1 MSQSDGGLSQRV
13 AMFLVD
19 GPDPPHPTRPPTLLQ
34 TLLPWPVRVLAVITL
49 GLLAWNW
56 STTPLGRQLG
66 GGLQYAGLVA
76 VSLAISFWWWVFVVN
91 MAFALAWLFW
101 PLRFAGA
108 SPLLRWTSSALTFI
122 NRQIGHIEV
131 LAVWIVLALVSAD
144 SLTTQTWMLA
154 SVLFL
159 GEPVVN
165 GLARLLPAPK
175 VPMADSG
182 DEIYW
187 KRRPLFYLATF
198 SGLAIL
204 ALLAPRQWPKLIPG
218 VLALALADAVRIVR
232 HRRCSRALAGAC
244 DEDRTQHL
252 RFAQKAWSRHTD
264 ALFGPGLVLL
274 GLASIA
280 GLSLW
285 ARHRYQDSLAST
297 TSSRGEPVD
306 YCLVS
311 APPAPDPEVAAFLV
325 SDSQLHELHGN
336 RFVGQMEFA
345 EALVPVALRP
355 VELDVLSASSLWRF
369 ATVYST
375 LAAERPADAPLWWG
389 HLGDMADLS
398 CRNEIDRAGRLLHE
412 RYDATAFAGVA
423 PGNHDRAF
431 TGNFFWSPYWDSA
444 CPSGRLEK
452 ELSDEILLR
461 DWKAVVEKTHG
472 RMSAVPNWSLIS
484 RVSGRGSALVTATPL
499 GPTHHNGRRR
509 GVIAIFLDTSDGQAF
524 DLGVAGL
531 FGTFSA
537 EQARTAD
544 AVVSEVR
551 DSAGADYEDPLYV
564 IFMHHPLD
572 ETSPWSNKRLSDW
585 IGKLDA
591 GDPRVLGI
599 VSAHTHEAQKHS
611 HCIAEREIPE
621 IVVGSTIDPPQEAA
635 LLTIGPVADGTAA
648 LRVQTLPVIARPGK
662 TCSSRAPLI
671 TANDCQQVMAGLRG
685 HKDCA
690 ALFRPADASAL
701 GRDCSVIEHPSEI
714 EARLQLASRWTGPVD
729 SQDIAEDQRARTK
742 ALWSCICRDNA
753 CTPSPTVL
761 ALDDESY
768 SALLREQL
776 GSSVERE
783 KELTCLAWA
792 GAAVQRYKSTGM
804 RFADALRC
812 AFDDDSLAPARDYI
826 SRFEVTPCY

>member
-1 MSQSDGGLSQRV
+1 MILSERSFSQHVVR
-13 AMFLVD
+13 FLVD

-56 STTPLGRQLG
+56 SSTPIGQQLG

-76 VSLAISFWWWVFVVN
+76 ISLAISFWWWIFLAN

-101 PLRFAGA
+101 PVRFDGT
-108 SPLLRWTSSALTFI
+108 SPLPRWISSALTFI

-131 LAVWIVLALVSAD
+131 LAVWIVLALVSAE
-144 SLTTQTWMLA
+144 SLTTQTWMLTA
-154 SVLFL
+154 VLFL

-165 GLARLLPAPK
+165 GLARLLPSPK
-175 VPMADSG
+175 DADSE
-182 DEIYW
+182 DDVYW
-187 KRRPLFYLATF
+187 KRGPLFYVATF
-198 SGLAIL
+198 TGLVIL
-204 ALLAPRQWPKLIPG
+204 ALLAPRQWLKLVPG
-218 VLALALADAVRIVR
+218 VLALALADVVRFIR
-232 HRRCSRALAGAC
+232 HRRCSRTLAGAC

-264 ALFGPGLVLL
+264 ALFGPGVVLL
-274 GLASIA
+274 ALASVA

-285 ARHRYQDSLAST
+285 ARHRYQEVLAST
-297 TSSRGEPVD
+297 TPSRGEPVD

-311 APPAPDPEVAAFLV
+311 APPAPDPEVAVFLV

-355 VELDVLSASSLWRF
+355 VELDILSVSSLWRF

-375 LAAERPADAPLWWG
+375 LAAERPADAPLWWA

-398 CRNEIDRAGRLLHE
+398 CHDEMARAGRLLHE
-412 RYDATAFAGVA
+412 RYDATAFVGVA
-423 PGNHDRAF
+423 PGNHDKAF

-452 ELSDEILLR
+452 PLSDEMLLH
-461 DWKAVVEKTHG
+461 DWKTVVEKTHG
-472 RMSAVPNWSLIS
+472 RMSAVPNWSFVS
-484 RVSGRGSALVTATPL
+484 QVSGRGSALVTATPL
-499 GPTHHNGRRR
+499 GAAHHNGRRR
-509 GVIAIFLDTSDGQAF
+509 GVIGIFLDTSDGQAF
-524 DLGVAGL
+524 DLGVSGL

-551 DSAGADYEDPLYV
+551 DSAGPDYEDPLYV
-564 IFMHHPLD
+564 VFMHHPLD
-572 ETSPWSNKRLSDW
+572 ETSLWSNKRISDW
-585 IGKLDA
+585 IAKLDA
-591 GDPRVLGI
+591 GGARVLGL

-621 IVVGSTIDPPQEAA
+621 IVVGSTIDPPQEAS
-635 LLTIGPVADGTAA
+635 LLTIGPVEDGTVA
-648 LRVQTLPVIARPGK
+648 LRVQTLPAIARPGK
-662 TCSSRAPLI
+662 TCSSRAPFI
-671 TANDCQQVMAGLRG
+671 TANDCQKVMADLREN
-685 HKDCA
+685 KDCA
-690 ALFRPADASAL
+690 SLFRPADASAL
-701 GRDCSVIEHPSEI
+701 GRDCSEIEHPSEI

-729 SQDIAEDQRARTK
+729 AQDIAADQLARTK
-742 ALWSCICRDNA
+742 ALWSCICRDLR
-753 CTPSPTVL
+753 CTPSPAVL
-761 ALDDESY
+761 DLDDESY

-783 KELTCLAWA
+783 KELTCLGWA

-826 SRFEVTPCY
+826 ARFEVTPCY